1 MDPRRRPGR
10 VSGEGPCA
18 LALVLITFLG
28 RPQRRRP
35 GRPRGV
41 VPGGRRGA
49 GCTVAFRW
57 ARLCVC
63 VRVCVRVAWGRPIRG
78 AWRGGEANRSA
89 LVTALGSLL
98 VTSMLGHGGAEGDG
112 SNRDEAESG
121 PSRRRDSG
129 SPLISLC
136 LRWDGVPRASP
147 SAAVRMC
154 CALVRSALTVVRSKR
169 CVAGFRCRAGRACG
183 AAGLPWRSQPR
194 YS

>member
-63 VRVCVRVAWGRPIRG
+63 ACVCACRMGQADTGGLEGRRGESLSARDSARIAPSYVDVG
-78 AWRGGEANRSA
+78 AWRGRWPRA
-89 LVTALGSLL
+89 
-98 VTSMLGHGGAEGDG
+98 M
-112 SNRDEAESG
+112 G
-121 PSRRRDSG
+121 PIAMRRRVDHLG
-129 SPLISLC
+129 GET
-136 LRWDGVPRASP
+136 RD
-147 SAAVRMC
+147 
-154 CALVRSALTVVRSKR
+154 
-169 CVAGFRCRAGRACG
+169 
-183 AAGLPWRSQPR
+183 LP
-194 YS
+194 